1 MYKYQSLL
9 IIEIILPIFLP
20 TVLFIIDFQV
30 LPILETQISL
40 IDDILDTFDVI
51 YIHLNN
57 CHNSVFIH
65 LTINNPLIHK
75 IPKIIILII

>member
-51 YIHLNN
+51 YIHLNHR
-57 CHNSVFIH
+57 HNPVFIH
-65 LTINNPLIHK
+65 LPINNPLIH
-75 IPKIIILII
+75 